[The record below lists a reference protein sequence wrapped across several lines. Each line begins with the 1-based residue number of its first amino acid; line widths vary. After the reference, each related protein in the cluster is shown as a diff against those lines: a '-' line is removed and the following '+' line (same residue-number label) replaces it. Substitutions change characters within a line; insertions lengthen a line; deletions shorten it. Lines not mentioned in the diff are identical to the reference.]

1 MVNAGRAGKARVGT
15 DVGAGVSGYS
25 SPAFGLP
32 GACPPP
38 EGSRDTGVPWHY
50 GDPHA
55 EQRRL
60 VEGRGAVDLSHR
72 GVVTVTGPDRL
83 TWLHSLTTQ
92 HLEALA
98 PGSSTTA
105 LILSP
110 HGHVEHELHLA
121 DDGATTWITVE
132 PGAATSLV
140 AYLDSMRFMMRVE
153 VADVSDEWAVVWQP
167 VREPSADRTSWL
179 VPADIAGIGATD
191 AGSDRGGDASK
202 YVDHRPGALVGR
214 EVLIPRSELLAE
226 LAEQPAGTWALEAL
240 RVAAAAPRMGFE
252 TDHRTLP
259 HEVGWIGP
267 AVHLAKGCYRGQ
279 EAVARVHNLGAP
291 PRRLV
296 LLHLDGGAESLP
308 AHGDPVLLG
317 EREVGWIGSAA
328 RHYEFGPIATAV
340 VKRSID
346 PDAELVVRSAS
357 GDLVAAQEPVVLIR

>member
-1 MVNAGRAGKARVGT
+1 MD
-15 DVGAGVSGYS
+15 DVDHGVSAYR
-25 SPAFGLP
+25 SPALDLP
-32 GACPPP
+32 GAVPAP
-38 EGSRDTGVPWHY
+38 EGVPDVGVPWHY

-60 VEGRGAVDLSHR
+60 VAGQGAVDLSHR
-72 GVVTVTGPDRL
+72 GVITVTGPDRL
-83 TWLHSLTTQ
+83 AWLHSLTTQ
-92 HLEALA
+92 HLEQLA
-98 PGSSTTA
+98 PGSSATA

-132 PGAATSLV
+132 PGSAQALV

-153 VADVSDEWAVVWQP
+153 VTDASDAWAVVWQP
-167 VREPSADRTSWL
+167 TAEIDPSYTTWL
-179 VPADIAGIGATD
+179 VPPDFSGRGATS

-202 YVDHRPGALVGR
+202 YVDHRLDVLVGR
-214 EVLIPRSELLAE
+214 EVIVPRSELLSVLGEA
-226 LAEQPAGTWALEAL
+226 PAGTWALEAL
-240 RVAAAAPRMGFE
+240 RVAAAAPRLGHE

-308 AHGDPVLLG
+308 AHGDAVALG
-317 EREVGWIGSAA
+317 DRDIGWVASAS
-328 RHYEFGPIATAV
+328 RHYELGPIATAV
-340 VKRSID
+340 VKRSVD
-346 PDAELVVRSAS
+346 PSADLIVRAES
-357 GDLVAAQEPVVLIR
+357 GDIAAAQEAVILVR

>member
-1 MVNAGRAGKARVGT
+1 MA
-15 DVGAGVSGYS
+15 DVVADVSRHP
-25 SPAFGLP
+25 SPALGLP

-38 EGSRDTGVPWHY
+38 DGSPDEGVPWHY

-60 VEGRGAVDLSHR
+60 AAGEGAVDLSHR
-72 GVVTVTGPDRL
+72 GVITVTGPDRL

-98 PGSSTTA
+98 PGSSATA
-105 LILSP
+105 LVLSP

-121 DDGATTWITVE
+121 DDGTTTWITVE
-132 PGAATSLV
+132 PGTAPALV
-140 AYLDSMRFMMRVE
+140 AYLDSMRFMLRVE
-153 VADVSDEWAVVWQP
+153 VADASSDWAVVWQP
-167 VREPSADRTSWL
+167 VRESHPDRVTWL
-179 VPADIAGIGATD
+179 VPADMAGAGATD

-202 YVDHRPGALVGR
+202 YVDRRPDVLVGR
-214 EVLIPRSELLAE
+214 EVIVPRQDLLAE
-226 LAEQPAGTWALEAL
+226 LGEQPAGTWALEAL
-240 RVAAAAPRMGFE
+240 RVAAAVPRLGSE

-296 LLHLDGGAESLP
+296 LLHLDGGAEALP

-317 EREVGWIGSAA
+317 DREIGWVASSA
-328 RHYEFGPIATAV
+328 RHFELGPIATAV
-340 VKRSID
+340 IKRSVD
-346 PDAELVVRSAS
+346 PAADLVVRAES
-357 GDLVAAQEPVVLIR
+357 GDIAAGQEPVVLVR

>member
-1 MVNAGRAGKARVGT
+1 MT
-15 DVGAGVSGYS
+15 DVVAEVDDYR
-25 SPAFGLP
+25 SPALDLP
-32 GACPPP
+32 GACPAP
-38 EGSRDTGVPWHY
+38 EGSPDEGVPWHY

-60 VEGRGAVDLSHR
+60 AAGRGSVDLSHR
-72 GVVTVTGPDRL
+72 GVITVTGPDRL

-92 HLEALA
+92 HLETLA
-98 PGSSTTA
+98 PGTSTTA

-110 HGHVEHELHLA
+110 HGHVEHEMHLA
-121 DDGATTWITVE
+121 DDGTTTWITVE
-132 PGAATSLV
+132 PGDAPALV
-140 AYLDSMRFMMRVE
+140 AYLDSMRFMLRVE
-153 VADVSDEWAVVWQP
+153 VADASADWAVVWQP
-167 VREPSADRTSWL
+167 LREVDPDRVTWL
-179 VPADIAGIGATD
+179 VPADMAGQGVTD

-202 YVDHRPGALVGR
+202 YIDHRPEALVGR
-214 EVLIPRSELLAE
+214 EVIVPRTDLLGVLGDE
-226 LAEQPAGTWALEAL
+226 PAGTWALEAL
-240 RVAAAAPRMGFE
+240 RVAAAVPRLGHE

-317 EREVGWIGSAA
+317 DREIGWVASAA
-328 RHYEFGPIATAV
+328 RHYELGPLATAV
-340 VKRSID
+340 IKRSVD
-346 PDAELVVRSAS
+346 PAADLVVRAS
-357 GDLVAAQEPVVLIR
+357 SGEIAAGQEVVVLVR

>member
-1 MVNAGRAGKARVGT
+1 MAP
-15 DVGAGVSGYS
+15 DVDATMSDYV
-25 SPAFGLP
+25 SPALGLP

-38 EGSRDTGVPWHY
+38 EGSPDAGVPWHY

-60 VEGRGAVDLSHR
+60 VEGQGAVDLSHR

-92 HLEALA
+92 HLDTLGAGE
-98 PGSSTTA
+98 STTA

-110 HGHVEHELHLA
+110 HGHVEHELHLS

-132 PGAATSLV
+132 PGAAESLV
-140 AYLDSMRFMMRVE
+140 AYLDSMRFMLRVE
-153 VADVSDEWAVVWQP
+153 VADVSSDWAVIWQP
-167 VREPSADRTSWL
+167 VREVDDDRVTWL
-179 VPADIAGIGATD
+179 VPIDVAGVGASE

-202 YVDHRPGALVGR
+202 YVDHRPDVLVGR
-214 EVLIPRSELLAE
+214 EVIVPRAQVLEALGD
-226 LAEQPAGTWALEAL
+226 QPAGTWALEAL
-240 RVAAAAPRMGFE
+240 RVAAAGPRVGAE

-267 AVHLAKGCYRGQ
+267 AVHLSKGCYRGQ

-296 LLHLDGGAESLP
+296 LLHLDGGAETLP
-308 AHGDPVLLG
+308 AHGDPVMLG
-317 EREVGWIGSAA
+317 DREIGWVGSSA
-328 RHYEFGPIATAV
+328 RHFELGPIATAT
-340 VKRSID
+340 VKRSVD
-346 PDAELVVRSAS
+346 PAADLVVRTAG
-357 GDLVAAQEPVVLIR
+357 GDMVAAQEAVILVR

>member
-1 MVNAGRAGKARVGT
+1 MA
-15 DVGAGVSGYS
+15 DVVADVTPYR
-25 SPAFGLP
+25 SPALDMP
-32 GACPPP
+32 GACPAP
-38 EGSRDTGVPWHY
+38 EGSADAGVPWHY

-60 VEGRGAVDLSHR
+60 VAGRGAVDLSHR

-92 HLEALA
+92 HVEQLA
-98 PGSSTTA
+98 PGTSTTA

-110 HGHVEHELHLA
+110 HGHVEHELHVA
-121 DDGATTWITVE
+121 DDGTTTWITVE
-132 PGAATSLV
+132 PGTAQALV

-153 VADVSDEWAVVWQP
+153 VSDASDAWAVVWQP
-167 VREPSADRTSWL
+167 SANIDPSYTTWL
-179 VPADIAGIGATD
+179 VPPDISGRGATS

-202 YVDHRPGALVGR
+202 YVDHRPGVLVGR
-214 EVLIPRSELLAE
+214 EVIVPRSDLVSVLG
-226 LAEQPAGTWALEAL
+226 EQPAGTWALEAL
-240 RVAAAAPRMGFE
+240 RVAAAAPRLGHE

-308 AHGDPVLLG
+308 SHGDAVALG
-317 EREVGWIGSAA
+317 DRDIGWVASAA
-328 RHYEFGPIATAV
+328 RHYELGPIATAV
-340 VKRSID
+340 VKRSVD
-346 PDAELVVRSAS
+346 PSADLIVRTES
-357 GDLVAAQEPVVLIR
+357 GDIAAGQEPVILIR

>member
-1 MVNAGRAGKARVGT
+1 MT
-15 DVGAGVSGYS
+15 DVVAEVEDYR
-25 SPAFGLP
+25 SPALDLP

-38 EGSRDTGVPWHY
+38 DASLDQGVPWHY

-60 VEGRGAVDLSHR
+60 AAGSGAVDLSHR
-72 GVVTVTGPDRL
+72 GVISVTGPDRL

-92 HLEALA
+92 HLEALGA
-98 PGSSTTA
+98 GTSTTA

-121 DDGATTWITVE
+121 DDGTTTWITVE
-132 PGAATSLV
+132 PGDAPALV
-140 AYLDSMRFMMRVE
+140 AYLDSMRFMLRVE
-153 VADVSDEWAVVWQP
+153 VADVTADWAVIWEP
-167 VREPSADRTSWL
+167 LREPRPDHVTWL
-179 VPADIAGIGATD
+179 VPADMAGAGHVD

-202 YVDHRPGALVGR
+202 YVDHRPDVLVGR
-214 EVLIPRSELLAE
+214 EIIVPRADLLELLGDE
-226 LAEQPAGTWALEAL
+226 PSGTWALEAL
-240 RVAAAAPRMGFE
+240 RVAAAVPRLHQE

-267 AVHLAKGCYRGQ
+267 AVHLSKGCYRGQ

-317 EREVGWIGSAA
+317 DREIGWVASAA
-328 RHYEFGPIATAV
+328 RHYELGPVATAV
-340 VKRSID
+340 IKRSVD
-346 PDAELVVRSAS
+346 PSADLIVRASS
-357 GDLVAAQEPVVLIR
+357 GDIAAAQEPVILVR